1 MKIRIKGLEDIDPLR
16 VPLPHGTEVT
26 TRVDREFQGRVVTQ
40 GAVGRVKAIEGSAV
54 TVHVVGVGNVRY
66 AREEL
71 TPRKAGQLE
80 FAVRREA
87 AWQALRGNAILET
100 VVGSRAWGL
109 AEQGSDTDR
118 RGVFVLPFVWTTALV
133 DPPTDLVSADGSENL
148 WEVGKALRQAIR
160 ADPNTLETLLLNGAT
175 ATDPMGEW
183 TLEIRD
189 AFVSSEIYGTF
200 GRYALSQLTRLEQ
213 GLRLAEH
220 RRLLL
225 AWLAQDPSLSLD
237 QAAAKLAVEAKI
249 EGHTEAD
256 KTRRAKDYI
265 KQLYSSMF
273 DQGLLGDRDYAAL
286 VGFAQSEQH
295 RFDLP
300 RELRPKNAYN
310 LLRLLA
316 TATNWLRTG
325 TAQFEM
331 TGDLRLE
338 LLAIKRQE
346 VELAKVIQRAQELAA
361 ELEDARRATKL
372 PQYPD
377 VGRIDQLLRRIREEA
392 SRRWHAGEAG
402 PFGADASEL
411 PLAEW
416 H

>member
-1 MKIRIKGLEDIDPLR
+1 MKLRIKGLEDIDPLR

-26 TRVDREFQGRVVTQ
+26 TRVDREVAGRVVSQ

-87 AWQALRGNAILET
+87 AWQALRPNVILET

-109 AEQGSDTDR
+109 AEEGSDTDR
-118 RGVFVLPFVWTTALV
+118 RGVFVLPFPWTTALV

-160 ADPNTLETLLLNGAT
+160 ADPNTLEMLLLAGAT

-183 TLEIRD
+183 ILEVRD

-213 GLRLAEH
+213 GMRLAEH

-225 AWLAQDPSLSLD
+225 AWLAADPSLSLD
-237 QAAAKLAVEAKI
+237 QAAAKLASGAKI
-249 EGHTEAD
+249 EGQTEAD
-256 KTRRAKDYI
+256 KVRRAKDYI

-273 DQGLLGDRDYAAL
+273 DQGLLADRDYAAL
-286 VGFAQSEQH
+286 VGFAKSEQH
-295 RFDLP
+295 RFELP

-316 TATNWLRTG
+316 TATNWLKTG
-325 TAQFEM
+325 TATFEV
-331 TGDLRLE
+331 TGDLRTE

-346 VELAKVIQRAQELAA
+346 VELARVIERAQELAA
-361 ELEDARRATKL
+361 ELEDARLATKL
-372 PQYPD
+372 PRAPD

-402 PFGADASEL
+402 PFGRDACPL